1 MRTLLKK
8 AVPIP
13 TEVVFSGI
21 LKGEAAPMRCQTPL
35 KSCSKALSLVCQS
48 QPGKTVESFLIYWCA
63 GRQGRGPADGKQT
76 VLQQG
81 AEPQAEPKKEKRSIT
96 GSTDY

>member
-13 TEVVFSGI
+13 TEAGWSGI
-21 LKGEAAPMRCQTPL
+21 LNGEAAPTRCQTSL
-35 KSCSKALSLVCQS
+35 KPCSGVSES
-48 QPGKTVESFLIYWCA
+48 QPGGTVESFLIYWSA

-76 VLQQG
+76 VLQQDT
-81 AEPQAEPKKEKRSIT
+81 ESQAESK
-96 GSTDY
+96 